1 MKIGISPIGWTN
13 DAIEDL
19 GAHISFDSCIL
30 GAARAGFAGM
40 EIGRKFP
47 ADPAAIIHAM
57 RELDLVPISRWYS
70 GYLTERDLDAEWP
83 EARAAAEFLSKLGCR
98 VMVYGECGF
107 GPADGVDAPLSKRP
121 ASLRFPSYARKLT
134 SLADRLAEMG
144 ITLVYHH
151 HMMQPVETSEQ
162 IHALMQA
169 TGPSV
174 KLLLDTGHLALAG
187 DDYLT
192 VLPRWWDRIGHIH
205 LKDVRVSVLKLMDR
219 RTATFN
225 DGVRLGMFTVPGD
238 GDIDFGPVFD
248 RIARAGYD
256 GWIVVEAEQ
265 DPNKANPD
273 SMARIAFDTLE
284 ELARMHKLN
293 PERNPHHV
301 R

>member
-19 GAHISFDSCIL
+19 GAHISFDACIS

-47 ADPAAIIHAM
+47 ADPAAIIRTM
-57 RELDLVPISRWYS
+57 RALDLVPVSRWYS
-70 GYLTERDLDAEWP
+70 GYLTERDLETEWP
-83 EARAAAEFLSKLGCR
+83 QARAAAAFLSALGCR
-98 VMVYGECGF
+98 VMVYGECGC
-107 GPADGVDAPLSKRP
+107 GPAGGVDAPLCKRP
-121 ASLRFPSYARKLT
+121 GSLQLAAYARKLT
-134 SLADRLAEMG
+134 SLADRVAEMG

-151 HMMQPVETSEQ
+151 HMMQPVETAKQ
-162 IHALMQA
+162 IDALMEA

-187 DDYLT
+187 DDYRPVLT
-192 VLPRWWDRIGHIH
+192 RWRERIGHIH
-205 LKDVRVSVLKLMDR
+205 LKDVRGCVLESMDR

-225 DGVRLGMFTVPGD
+225 DGVHLGMFTVPGD
-238 GDIDFGPVFD
+238 GDIDFGPVFGH
-248 RIARAGYD
+248 IARTGYD

-265 DPNKANPD
+265 DPDKAIPD
-273 SMARIAFDTLE
+273 IMAATAFDTLE
-284 ELARMHKLN
+284 ELARLHNLSL
-293 PERNPHHV
+293 ERNPNYA